1 MTMAVGSER
10 HDAAHAPRPCDAPLP
25 LHVNGTARLHERDLS
40 VVIPVF
46 NEEAGIGR
54 TVAHLQE
61 YLAKQPWRTEIV
73 CVDDGST
80 DRTPEILASLAGVTV
95 ISAERNGGY
104 GAALKRGFAAAR
116 GRYIG
121 FCDADE
127 TYPVRMLGPMLAMLE
142 SRPDAPLVAG
152 SRLLGSGEGLSLLR
166 RSGNVMLTLMSRA
179 LCRTAATDA
188 CSGMLV
194 FREELRRQI
203 ELEAFTDDLDF
214 SLQMRCRCG
223 MRGIEVLELPIP
235 YEDRAG
241 DSKLSPVRHGL
252 VFAKRI
258 LIERA
263 EGKRWRR
270 NAAKT

>member
-1 MTMAVGSER
+1 MSGTVRDM
-10 HDAAHAPRPCDAPLP
+10 LP
-25 LHVNGTARLHERDLS
+25 LRVNGTASLYPLDLS
-40 VVIPVF
+40 VVIPVY

-54 TVAHLQE
+54 TVEHLTE
-61 YLAKQPWRTEIV
+61 YLGKQPWRTEV
-73 CVDDGST
+73 LCVDDGST
-80 DRTPEILASLAGVTV
+80 DRTPEILRQLAGVTV
-95 ISAERNGGY
+95 ISAPQNGGY
-104 GAALKRGFAAAR
+104 GAALKLGFAAAR

-142 SRPDAPLVAG
+142 SRPDVPLVAG

-166 RSGNVMLTLMSRA
+166 RSGNVMLTLMSRV

-194 FREELRRQI
+194 LREELRRQV
-203 ELEAFTDDLDF
+203 ELETFTDDLDF
-214 SLQMRCRCG
+214 TLQLRCRCG

-241 DSKLSPVRHGL
+241 DSKLRPFRHGL
-252 VFAKRI
+252 RFTKRI

-263 EGKRWRR
+263 EGKRWQR
-270 NAAKT
+270 NAART